1 MTITDRIEIN
11 PNVMLGKPVI
21 RGTRITVEL
30 ILRKLSEGA
39 TVADLLDA
47 YPRLTP
53 DDIQAAIGY
62 AADTVAHEET
72 VVLERSRSVQ
82 AYRGASVR
90 ENPRKRQSPTSK
102 RRSRDT
108 SRPLSKT
115 SCRSRR
121 DNPFAQVVVPDH
133 RELDRGTLRAIL
145 RQAGIGVE
153 DFLKLL

>member
-39 TVADLLDA
+39 TVPDLLDA

-72 VVLERSRSVQ
+72 VVLERSR
-82 AYRGASVR
+82 
-90 ENPRKRQSPTSK
+90 KRAK
-102 RRSRDT
+102 R
-108 SRPLSKT
+108 
-115 SCRSRR
+115 
-121 DNPFAQVVVPDH
+121 
-133 RELDRGTLRAIL
+133 
-145 RQAGIGVE
+145 
-153 DFLKLL
+153 